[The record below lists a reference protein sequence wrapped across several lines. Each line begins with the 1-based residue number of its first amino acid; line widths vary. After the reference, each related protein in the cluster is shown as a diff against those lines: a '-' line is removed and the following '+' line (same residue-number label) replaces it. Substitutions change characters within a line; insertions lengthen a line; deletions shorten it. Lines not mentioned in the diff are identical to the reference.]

1 LKSFISILATMKMK
15 KVESGF
21 FLGADGGATKTT
33 VIVTDAAGNIVSL
46 AEGPGT
52 NRETLESKEFWHDLV
67 KIASQAARACR
78 GKIRYA
84 CFGLAGVDTKEDR
97 DAARQWI
104 GKCGMEKALGC
115 PVAVVNDIEIVLP
128 CINAS
133 SGIAAIAG
141 TGSSYYGVK
150 DGKTA
155 KAGGLGAALS
165 DEGSAYD
172 VAVNVL
178 RAAVRSWDGR
188 GEKTLLENMVFSRT
202 DANDGPGLKDAIRK
216 NPGKAGIAAFAKLAH
231 EAEQKGDAAAKRI
244 LDDAAREH
252 VTGIAAII
260 KKLDFSGSFEIAL
273 TGRLFSKNV
282 LTARVREALD
292 KTAPRAKVRVVK
304 EPAIGAAKLAMELYK
319 QSRKKP

>member
-1 LKSFISILATMKMK
+1 MKMK

-216 NPGKAGIAAFAKLAH
+216 NPGKAGIAA
-231 EAEQKGDAAAKRI
+231 
-244 LDDAAREH
+244 
-252 VTGIAAII
+252 II

>member
-1 LKSFISILATMKMK
+1 MK
-15 KVESGF
+15 KVESGS
-21 FLGADGGATKTT
+21 FLGAAGGATKTT

-52 NRETLESKEFWHDLV
+52 SRETLESKEFWHDLV

-84 CFGLAGVDTKEDR
+84 CFGLAGVDTNEDR
-97 DAARQWI
+97 DAAKQWI
-104 GKCGMEKALGC
+104 KKCGMEKALGC
-115 PVAVVNDIEIVLP
+115 PVAVVNDVEIVLP

-133 SGIAAIAG
+133 NGIAAIAG
-141 TGSSYYGVK
+141 TGSSYYGVRNE
-150 DGKTA
+150 KTA
-155 KAGGLGAALS
+155 KAGGLSATLS

-172 VAVNVL
+172 IAVNVL

-188 GEKTLLENMVFSRT
+188 GEKTLLENMIFSRT
-202 DANDGPGLKDAIRK
+202 GANDGPGLKDAIRK
-216 NPGKAGIAAFAKLAH
+216 NPSKAGIAAFAKLAH
-231 EAEQKGDAAAKRI
+231 EAEQKGDATAKRI
-244 LDDAAREH
+244 LDDAAKEH
-252 VTGIAAII
+252 VTGITAII
-260 KKLDFSGSFEIAL
+260 RRLGFDAAFDVAL

-292 KTAPRAKVRVVK
+292 KTAPRAKIRVVK
-304 EPAIGAAKLAMELYK
+304 EPAIGASKLAMQLYK